1 MQGLRKTAMG
11 EENDTGHDFW
21 QEHSLTFLEMAF
33 RTDRRQRPPKPSGIG
48 HNVGACG
55 DSITLYVTLRD
66 AKVQAVAFELN
77 GCLHT
82 AACANAVAQIVEG
95 RDLEAAWRITPDMV
109 ADYLQTLPADH
120 FHCAE
125 LAVGAF
131 YRALTDVQQKGGKE
145 WQAAYRRPA

>member
-1 MQGLRKTAMG
+1 MC
-11 EENDTGHDFW
+11 NDNEQDRDCW
-21 QEHSLTFLEMAF
+21 PEHALVFLEMAF
-33 RTDRRQRPPKPSGIG
+33 RTDRHGRPPKPSGIG

-55 DSITLYVTLRD
+55 DSITMYVTLNAAQIRG
-66 AKVQAVAFELN
+66 VAFELN

-95 RDLEAAWRITPDMV
+95 HELETAWKITPGMV
-109 ADYLQTLPADH
+109 ADYLQTLPVDH

-131 YRALTDVQQKGGKE
+131 YKALCDCQKKGGKE

>member
-1 MQGLRKTAMG
+1 MR
-11 EENDTGHDFW
+11 EEQDSRHDFW

-33 RTDRRQRPPKPSGIG
+33 RTDRRRRPPKPSGIG

-55 DSITLYVTLRD
+55 DSITLYVTLGD
-66 AKVQAVAFELN
+66 AKVQEVAFELN

-82 AACANAVAQIVEG
+82 AACANAVAQIAEG
-95 RDLEAAWRITPDMV
+95 HDLEAVWQITPEMV

-131 YRALTDVQQKGGKE
+131 YKALTDFQQRGGKA